1 MVTGANKIFSIGN
14 EPYTPYITPIKTNY
28 GQPAQRIAQTGGA
41 NYGQYDGKTQPNYA
55 QYDVYKSPVTKGSG
69 IGDGFDMKM

>member
-14 EPYTPYITPIKTNY
+14 EPYITPIKTNY

-41 NYGQYDGKTQPNYA
+41 NYEQYDGKTQPDYA
-55 QYDVYKSPVTKGSG
+55 KYDVYRSPVTKGVSG
-69 IGDGFDMKM
+69 DKFDMMM

>member
-14 EPYTPYITPIKTNY
+14 EPYVAPIKTNY

-41 NYGQYDGKTQPNYA
+41 NYEQYYRKIQPDYA
-55 QYDVYKSPVTKGSG
+55 QYDVYKSPVTKGVSG
-69 IGDGFDMKM
+69 DKFDMMM